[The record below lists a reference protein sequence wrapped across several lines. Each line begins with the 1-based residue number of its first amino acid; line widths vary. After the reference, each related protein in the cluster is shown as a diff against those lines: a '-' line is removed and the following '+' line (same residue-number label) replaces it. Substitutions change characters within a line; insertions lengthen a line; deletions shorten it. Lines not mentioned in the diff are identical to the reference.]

1 MFSSRRGDASRAAPA
16 NVQCQKCLKKGHYS
30 YECKAAP
37 QERPYIARPSRTQQ
51 LFNPKLLPKLSNEV
65 PDALQRKKGVADEEL
80 AKKEAERAK
89 KRALEE
95 EDEEDTAPNDSPPKR
110 RRSHSYDSVS
120 TISTRSPSPA
130 PPPRRVSRSPPRVK
144 ARDLSLS
151 PRPSHSRRR
160 STASSDG
167 HSSQLSR
174 SPESPERGYS
184 RRAPPGARSP
194 SPPPVRVSKR
204 SRRGGHSGRDYG
216 RAAPAERHYSRSR
229 SPTRS
234 PVGRRDQQQRPN
246 YRDRDNHSQ
255 QGTRLPPRREPSP
268 PPRERSLSPFSKR
281 LALTQSMNMGR

>member
-1 MFSSRRGDASRAAPA
+1 MSARQLLRRDPISPGLRALSSSLTLSYCQSSQTRCPMLFSGSQSQARCIISVYNLA
-16 NVQCQKCLKKGHYS
+16 NM
-30 YECKAAP
+30 
-37 QERPYIARPSRTQQ
+37 
-51 LFNPKLLPKLSNEV
+51 LL
-65 PDALQRKKGVADEEL
+65 RKGVADEEL
-80 AKKEAERAK
+80 AKKEAERAR

-95 EDEEDTAPNDSPPKR
+95 EDEEDTAPDDSPPKR

-167 HSSQLSR
+167 HSSRLSR

-184 RRAPPGARSP
+184 RRAPPDARSP
-194 SPPPVRVSKR
+194 SPPVRVSKR